1 MKTVQYD
8 DNHFKKIFSRN
19 LSRIC
24 AEKGITQTDL
34 AKALGISKSTI
45 SSWFVGE
52 RLPRMGKVEM
62 LAEYLGVFKTDLLED
77 KPTDSAPAEVSD
89 DDIKFALFGGADDIT
104 DAQFE
109 EVKAFARFVRERD
122 KNEKDKKN

>member
-1 MKTVQYD
+1 MKVGQYD
-8 DNHFKKIFSRN
+8 DNYFKKVFSKN

-24 AEKGITQTDL
+24 SEKGITQTDL
-34 AKALGISKSTI
+34 ARALNISKSTI

-62 LAEYLGVFKTDLLED
+62 LADYLGVLKTDLLEE
-77 KPTDSAPAEVSD
+77 KPTEPVPAEVSD

-122 KNEKDKKN
+122 KNEKDKKD